1 MLYVTTRNRFDSYT
15 VQWAVT
21 QDTAS
26 DGGLFVPMQW
36 PVFSREELGT
46 LGKQSL

>member
-1 MLYVTTRNRFDSYT
+1 MLYVTTRNRFDTYT

-21 QDTAS
+21 HDTAS

-36 PVFSREELGT
+36 PVFSKEELT
-46 LGKQSL
+46 QLQ